1 MRKNIQMAQKEQ
13 ELDAAKQAALAATQQ
28 SQEALAKAEQEVLG
42 TRQRVVEAE
51 ASLREVNKALA
62 ALAAEDSQQNAHLK
76 DKLAMLDV
84 AQGEIAQMRDTHH
97 GAEII
102 KDMQIL
108 QTKMEE
114 LGAAIPANRRRTPH
128 FLCTRCSLLTLTVDM
143 TVGRALGTGVA
154 GALAVLFGKSAYEA
168 FRERQTLSALQ
179 GELSFH
185 RRELARLEKD
195 LQSNR
200 AAVDSLK
207 EQQKTSGSALAS
219 LESELSAARK
229 AVTDLEA
236 QYAAQVTAIGAAK
249 ELLAAKSSLIT
260 DLDKL
265 RAAKEGK
272 VAALSPQ
279 VETQAA
285 AVAAADRA
293 ANPLNHPLVKQF
305 FK

>member
-1 MRKNIQMAQKEQ
+1 MNGLDDLP
-13 ELDAAKQAALAATQQ
+13 ELPGRRAC
-28 SQEALAKAEQEVLG
+28 LG
-42 TRQRVVEAE
+42 CC
-51 ASLREVNKALA
+51 
-62 ALAAEDSQQNAHLK
+62 
-76 DKLAMLDV
+76 AMLETSLSILRPPS
-84 AQGEIAQMRDTHH
+84 ARD
-97 GAEII
+97 A
-102 KDMQIL
+102 
-108 QTKMEE
+108 
-114 LGAAIPANRRRTPH
+114 
-128 FLCTRCSLLTLTVDM
+128 
-143 TVGRALGTGVA
+143 
-154 GALAVLFGKSAYEA
+154 
-168 FRERQTLSALQ
+168 
-179 GELSFH
+179 
-185 RRELARLEKD
+185 
-195 LQSNR
+195 
-200 AAVDSLK
+200 
-207 EQQKTSGSALAS
+207 SGSALAS